1 MKLIWFIEKWIDFE
15 HFSYDKEDKT
25 ESKFSPRPRANP
37 FSKDRLWAAMFLS
50 AEATHLTAPVV
61 LVTL

>member
-1 MKLIWFIEKWIDFE
+1 MFFVKCDQMRLNIIHEKAVNRFFLLND
-15 HFSYDKEDKT
+15 
-25 ESKFSPRPRANP
+25 PRTDCER
-37 FSKDRLWAAMFLS
+37 AAMFLS